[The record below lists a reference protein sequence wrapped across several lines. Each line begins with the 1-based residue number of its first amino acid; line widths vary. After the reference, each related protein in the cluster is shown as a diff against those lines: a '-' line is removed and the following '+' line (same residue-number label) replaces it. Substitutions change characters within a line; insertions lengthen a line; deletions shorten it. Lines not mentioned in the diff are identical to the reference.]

1 MDIENVI
8 LKYIYVLFEF
18 KHTELFYFSPHF
30 KCPELQTN
38 TSSRR
43 FIPSVT
49 RCWEEK
55 TTRINQ
61 VSGVGFSRYVC
72 LGTSQEV

>member
-1 MDIENVI
+1 MDIENVRFE
-8 LKYIYVLFEF
+8 IYLRFIWIQ
-18 KHTELFYFSPHF
+18 TELFYFSPHF
-30 KCPELQTN
+30 KCPELQTI

-55 TTRINQ
+55 TTRSNQ

-72 LGTSQEV
+72 LGTGQKV